1 VDPVR
6 PDPAGTPPQAQNK
19 DTVVSEDVYLTYG
32 HSTCPLCETY
42 WPVTVYAD
50 CLLPACGCFGED
62 GSAMNPSRPCLSCG
76 SKHARS
82 CQMMPTR
89 LVL

>member
-1 VDPVR
+1 M
-6 PDPAGTPPQAQNK
+6 
-19 DTVVSEDVYLTYG
+19 SEDVYLTYG
-32 HSTCPLCETY
+32 HSTYPLCETY

-82 CQMMPTR
+82 CQRMPTR